1 MLNKAFKGESI
12 NISKK
17 IQNRRKLDLDKAA
30 EFSRTP
36 YAPNRPTSN
45 AQSEVVTVPNQL
57 RNSVQLTALS
67 QLTEE

>member
-45 AQSEVVTVPNQL
+45 AQSEVGHSPESTTQFSSA
-57 RNSVQLTALS
+57 NST
-67 QLTEE
+67 